1 MEIRSLINKK
11 LYIKILLAS
20 ASILALLSFHSFEN
34 SINDS
39 VQKTYSLVR
48 GQLKP
53 DTNIVII
60 DISKNDI
67 DNLGHWPIKRS
78 YYALLIKSLTDN
90 HVKKIGLSIF
100 LSAKFVTQTIYD
112 NLLTKEIENCRNVVL
127 GSICGSIYLSK
138 GKYYTDS
145 LSFPSPKLLDEN
157 IPTGHL
163 NYFGNNEFKIP
174 LVVHDDTISED
185 AFALKLAQLNNSQN
199 NLGDG
204 KIININFVSSWNK
217 FKRIE
222 LLKYFSMVS
231 SGDVELKALKNKFII
246 IGTSDP
252 QIESSIS
259 TVYDNSMPTFAINA
273 FALDNLLKDRSL
285 KDNYLTTS
293 GILFVILIGFL
304 IFIRHKNLI
313 KNYNL
318 FLIIIFTAF
327 WVITFIF
334 YALFSL
340 QLCYSFFLLPFA
352 VIVASDILF
361 FLIEKDILIEE
372 MIDESNILKKLLSNK
387 EHELEK
393 LQEELNL
400 DANNSNSL
408 VEKIKLLK
416 TDIEKLKENEAD
428 KKEANIVTGSEVQNF
443 HGIIYKSKSM
453 KSVIDLI
460 SKAAPEDA
468 NVLILGES
476 GTGKELAAQAIH
488 LMSKRNKNSFIA
500 VNCGALSDTL
510 LESELFGHVKGA
522 FTGAVAD
529 KIGRFE
535 AANNGTIFLDEIA
548 ETSENFQVKLLR
560 VIQSGDFEKV
570 GSSKSQHTNVRIIA
584 ATNKKL
590 LHEVKAG
597 KFREDLYYRLN
608 VIKIELPPLR
618 ERREDIE
625 TLAVYFLNNEEKE
638 MKLSEAALEAL
649 NKYEWKGNVR
659 ELEAVIK
666 RAVIFA
672 RSSGRKLIQLADL
685 PEEIVKDSKF
695 NFDDIVIES
704 LRSKGFSRSSIIETA
719 KELGNVSRT
728 IVSENFR
735 GYSLKA
741 FVESNFDL
749 NVACKVIAN
758 SDEEEIIAKAKNKL
772 NLFLKNIENDIAD
785 LNVKD
790 FENVR
795 SALNSKYK
803 NLPHKFHYY
812 LDEIIK
818 RNLS

>member
-1 MEIRSLINKK
+1 
-11 LYIKILLAS
+11 
-20 ASILALLSFHSFEN
+20 
-34 SINDS
+34 
-39 VQKTYSLVR
+39 
-48 GQLKP
+48 
-53 DTNIVII
+53 
-60 DISKNDI
+60 
-67 DNLGHWPIKRS
+67 
-78 YYALLIKSLTDN
+78 
-90 HVKKIGLSIF
+90 
-100 LSAKFVTQTIYD
+100 
-112 NLLTKEIENCRNVVL
+112 
-127 GSICGSIYLSK
+127 
-138 GKYYTDS
+138 
-145 LSFPSPKLLDEN
+145 
-157 IPTGHL
+157 
-163 NYFGNNEFKIP
+163 
-174 LVVHDDTISED
+174 
-185 AFALKLAQLNNSQN
+185 
-199 NLGDG
+199 
-204 KIININFVSSWNK
+204 
-217 FKRIE
+217 
-222 LLKYFSMVS
+222 
-231 SGDVELKALKNKFII
+231 
-246 IGTSDP
+246 
-252 QIESSIS
+252 
-259 TVYDNSMPTFAINA
+259 
-273 FALDNLLKDRSL
+273 
-285 KDNYLTTS
+285 
-293 GILFVILIGFL
+293 
-304 IFIRHKNLI
+304 
-313 KNYNL
+313 
-318 FLIIIFTAF
+318 
-327 WVITFIF
+327 
-334 YALFSL
+334 
-340 QLCYSFFLLPFA
+340 
-352 VIVASDILF
+352 
-361 FLIEKDILIEE
+361 
-372 MIDESNILKKLLSNK
+372 
-387 EHELEK
+387 
-393 LQEELNL
+393 
-400 DANNSNSL
+400 
-408 VEKIKLLK
+408 
-416 TDIEKLKENEAD
+416 
-428 KKEANIVTGSEVQNF
+428 
-443 HGIIYKSKSM
+443 
-453 KSVIDLI
+453 
-460 SKAAPEDA
+460 
-468 NVLILGES
+468 
-476 GTGKELAAQAIH
+476 
-488 LMSKRNKNSFIA
+488 
-500 VNCGALSDTL
+500 
-510 LESELFGHVKGA
+510 
-522 FTGAVAD
+522 VAD

-790 FENVR
+790 FENVK